1 MFGVDRQDRHPSL
14 GGQPHDVVA
23 AHDERLLVG
32 QRDFLARFDGGHRG
46 QQTRVSHQR
55 VDHRVDRVGLH
66 YLPDRVG
73 TRVDLDGAVGQRAA
87 QRVVF
92 RVVGDDHR
100 IGREFLG
107 LTGQRLPVA
116 VRGERGDFEQFG
128 VLADDVERLDADRTG
143 RTEQG
148 DTLFHAWGLSGGMF
162 H

>member
-73 TRVDLDGAVGQRAA
+73 TRVDLDGAVGQRAS
-87 QRVVF
+87 
-92 RVVGDDHR
+92 H
-100 IGREFLG
+100 
-107 LTGQRLPVA
+107 
-116 VRGERGDFEQFG
+116 FESS
-128 VLADDVERLDADRTG
+128 AMT
-143 RTEQG
+143 TE
-148 DTLFHAWGLSGGMF
+148 SGANSSA
-162 H
+162 